1 MSINRQLRRSLEETQ
16 ADDIDREGWF
26 GDAIA
31 IVASFGF
38 GALLHSTSANM
49 GFAAQETFA

>member
-38 GALLHSTSANM
+38 GALLHSTSAKM